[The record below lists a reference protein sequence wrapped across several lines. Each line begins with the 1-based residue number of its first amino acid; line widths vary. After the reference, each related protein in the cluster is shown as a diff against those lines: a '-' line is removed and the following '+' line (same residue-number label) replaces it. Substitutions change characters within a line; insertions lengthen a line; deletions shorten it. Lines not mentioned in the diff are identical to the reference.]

1 MKWIIQMDAVGRALS
16 LRNAKALQDL
26 KQFMSTAIALFKPDF
41 YRADQSTHGP
51 HLYFSDISSWQQVR
65 EANQYDGAFLW
76 VEAELEKGFNIA
88 DMNHLKGMLGQSD
101 KSCTV
106 MMAKE
111 AGGMEFDRVLLTP
124 ELLTTEK
131 FKNPDA
137 FDEQICAVYIA
148 ISRAKRQLYVPCDV
162 VEWVE
167 HHNRQKFRELSGY

>member
-1 MKWIIQMDAVGRALS
+1 MNAVGRALS
-16 LRNAKALQDL
+16 LRNAKALQDF
-26 KQFMSTAIALFKPDF
+26 KQFMTTAIALFKPDF
-41 YRADQSTHGP
+41 YRADQSSYGP
-51 HLYFSDISSWQQVR
+51 HLYFSEMSSWQQVR

-88 DMNHLKGMLGQSD
+88 DMNQLKGMLGQPD

-124 ELLTTEK
+124 ELLTIEK
-131 FKNPDA
+131 FKNPDE

-148 ISRAKRQLYVPCDV
+148 ISRAKRQLYVPYDV